1 MTAVVVNE
9 NYVNLDNYDIQVVPG
24 DGDCLYSCIIEAT
37 HLVGKDPGRRF
48 HGRRKHNIRGF
59 RRAVADAFTKDNTIF
74 PEFNEDGTVAYGKEG
89 RRLKSHLVKSI
100 RDGDWGDS
108 SIAAK
113 IQEMYDVPIAIVA
126 ESTHH
131 VVNACPVTHNGVVL
145 LWRSNNIHY
154 DWLRLK
160 ERVVVA
166 GGTDAHKTR
175 LVPFDARQFKF

>member
-1 MTAVVVNE
+1 MTAVVVND

-37 HLVGKDPGRRF
+37 HLVGKDPGITF
-48 HGRRKHNIRGF
+48 HGRRKHNIHGF

-89 RRLKSHLVKSI
+89 RRLKSQLVKSI
-100 RDGDWGDS
+100 RDNGWGNS
-108 SIAAK
+108 TIAAK
-113 IQEMYDVPIAIVA
+113 IQEMYDVPITIVN
-126 ESTHH
+126 ERSSL